1 VRVIGSVIKIFLYWL
16 KARRAVLAYA
26 AGAFGLFFLV
36 YALYG
41 YPWGVAGYAALLSLT
56 LGAAFAVWDFAVFAV
71 RHYRLTQLTAR
82 FPVENLPEPRSL
94 IEQDYNALIASL
106 EAERIKLTRDN
117 EHHRRD
123 AEEYYTLWAH
133 QIKTPIAAMNLLLQ
147 SRQSCIASDARDE
160 LAHQLFRIEKYVE
173 MVLQYQ
179 RLSSLTND
187 LAPEEYELSALVNKA
202 AKSCAALFIHKGL
215 PLNAESV
222 RGSIVTDA
230 KWFCFV
236 LEQILSNAVKYT
248 DCGTVKVYS
257 TERDGKNTSS
267 VLCVED
273 TGIGIPASDLPR
285 VFERGFT
292 GGAGRTERS
301 STGIGLYLCKRIL
314 NRLGFGIEI
323 ESDVGK
329 GTRVRLLLTQ
339 ERPELD

>member
-1 VRVIGSVIKIFLYWL
+1 L
-16 KARRAVLAYA
+16 KARRAVLAYS
-26 AGAFGLFFLV
+26 AGAFGFFFLV

-41 YPWGVAGYAALLSLT
+41 YPWGVAGYAALLAFI
-56 LGAAFAVWDFAVFAV
+56 LGMAFAVWDFAVFSI
-71 RHYRLTQLTAR
+71 RHFKLTQMMSR
-82 FPVENLPEPRSL
+82 FPVEGLPEPRSL
-94 IEQDYNALIASL
+94 LERDYNALIASL
-106 EAERIKLTRDN
+106 EAERLKLTRDN
-117 EHHRRD
+117 ENHRRD
-123 AEEYYTLWAH
+123 AEEYYTLWVH

-147 SRQSCIASDARDE
+147 SRQSGIAPDARGE

-215 PLNAESV
+215 ALNADNV
-222 RGSIVTDA
+222 RGSVVTDG

-236 LEQILSNAVKYT
+236 LEQIFSNAVKYT
-248 DCGTVKVYS
+248 DSGTVKVYNLAS
-257 TERDGKNTSS
+257 H

-273 TGIGIPASDLPR
+273 TGIGIPASDLPS

-301 STGIGLYLCKRIL
+301 STGIGLYLCKQIL
-314 NRLGFGIEI
+314 TRLGFGIEI
-323 ESDVGK
+323 ESEAGK
-329 GTRVRLLLTQ
+329 GTRVKLLLAQ
-339 ERPELD
+339 EKPELD